1 MNFKKFITIIF
12 LVFCYDNSFAKIEN
26 SIVLKIE
33 NEIVTTFE
41 IKNKILSTLVLA
53 SQEVNQV
60 NIDKLKK
67 QAVEYLIQQKL
78 KKIELAKYNFK
89 RDQAQLDN
97 YLNNISSNNID
108 NLKKSFS
115 DNNVD
120 FELFI
125 EDLDIDLKW
134 QKYIYKLYSKKIEI
148 DEQNINKELE
158 NLIKNKSDIKQYR
171 ISEIEIILTN
181 DLSDNEKILNI
192 QNQIKEFGFEITAL
206 KFSVSS
212 SSSNKGDLGWLNA
225 NSLNNKIY
233 KIIKNMKEGEVTEP
247 LISANSALFLK
258 LNQKRVSKVQNLNIN
273 ELKTNLINQ
282 KKNELFN
289 LYSKSLLSKLKNT
302 SLIQYN

>member
-1 MNFKKFITIIF
+1 MKFKKSIIIIF
-12 LVFCYDNSFAKIEN
+12 LLFFSDNLFAKVEN
-26 SIVLKIE
+26 RIVLKIE

-41 IKNKILSTLVLA
+41 IKNKILSSLVLA
-53 SQEVNQV
+53 NQEVNQS
-60 NIDKLKK
+60 NINKLKK
-67 QAVEYLIQQKL
+67 QAVDYLIKQKL
-78 KKIELAKYNFK
+78 KKIELEKYNFQ
-89 RDQAQLDN
+89 RDQVQLNN